1 MDINLFIMAAWEKRI
16 DRCTIWR
23 SANRKAI
30 SSKRFSIYAAR
41 KGTDAAN
48 ELWEV
53 REKYKSL
60 ITDFESLDVTEV
72 RSRRDS
78 LIMAVSK
85 INKEYPGTDE
95 KSFSNAQTDICK
107 YEFSEGEA
115 AKIFH
120 TEDAMKNK

>member
-1 MDINLFIMAAWEKRI
+1 MLNFNLPEKI
-16 DRCTIWR
+16 
-23 SANRKAI
+23 KQH
-30 SSKRFSIYAAR
+30 
-41 KGTDAAN
+41 TDAAN

-60 ITDFESLDVTEV
+60 ITDFESVDVTEV

-78 LIMAVSK
+78 LIMAVSR

-95 KSFSNAQTDICK
+95 KSFTKAQTDICK

-115 AKIFH
+115 AKILH
-120 TEDAMKNK
+120 TEDTMKNK